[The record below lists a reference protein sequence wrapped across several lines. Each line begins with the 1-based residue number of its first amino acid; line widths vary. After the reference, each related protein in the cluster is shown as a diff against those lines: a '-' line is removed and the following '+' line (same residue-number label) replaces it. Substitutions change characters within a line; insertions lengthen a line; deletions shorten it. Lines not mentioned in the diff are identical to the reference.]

1 MNRLSSSELSFAFL
15 IACSVKATILLI
27 FAWIAAS
34 AARRRS
40 AAFRHLVWAVGSR
53 FAYTTFG
60 NAVSPCMALGRARN
74 CRWILELSAQSSCCR
89 QFSDIDFDDR

>member
-1 MNRLSSSELSFAFL
+1 MNRLSGSELSFAFL
-15 IACSVKATILLI
+15 IACSVKAAILLI

-34 AARRRS
+34 PARR
-40 AAFRHLVWAVGSR
+40 
-53 FAYTTFG
+53 YTTFG
-60 NAVSPCMALGRARN
+60 NAVTPCMALGRARN